1 MISIFS
7 ISSCIRILWLSLLF
21 ITLTQAQEQETVTL
35 VTVTETQT
43 SPTPASY
50 TSLSEFK
57 DTVLSISNDY
67 RREHDACTLT
77 WNDTLADYSRN
88 WAKQCKWK
96 HSKGPYGEN
105 LSFGYPN
112 ASSAIAVWG
121 EERKMYNFKLPT
133 GFSEE
138 TGHFTQLVWKATTQV
153 GCAAVNCG
161 YDDDAQDKETGNFE
175 KALGWYVVCEY
186 APAGNVMGKHK
197 KWFKMNVVPERARG
211 GGSDG
216 RTEPGGHGDDGD
228 EDEDNAAVGRRY
240 IGRVG
245 FWLVMVHGVFFML

>member
-1 MISIFS
+1 TT
-7 ISSCIRILWLSLLF
+7 
-21 ITLTQAQEQETVTL
+21 TLTSTP
-35 VTVTETQT
+35 T

-50 TSLSEFK
+50 TSLKEFK

-67 RREHDACTLT
+67 RNEHDACTLT

-88 WAKQCKWK
+88 WAQQCKWK

-112 ASSAIAVWG
+112 ASSAIAIWG

-133 GFSEE
+133 GFTEE

-153 GCAAVNCG
+153 GCAAVDCG
-161 YDDDAQDKETGNFE
+161 YDDDDAKDEETGDFE

-186 APAGNVMGKHK
+186 APAGNVMGKNK
-197 KWFKMNVVPERARG
+197 KWFKANVVPEKARG
-211 GGSDG
+211 GGG
-216 RTEPGGHGDDGD
+216 RTGS
-228 EDEDNAAVGRRY
+228 
-240 IGRVG
+240 
-245 FWLVMVHGVFFML
+245 